1 MVRIGK
7 QPPRYK
13 FILNPYVDAR
23 FTKCPKCD
31 GKMGQRKLPLLI
43 HVEPANP
50 VALNKTCRYCVR
62 CDLLIA
68 HRDEIIAHLTA
79 LSGGRKTTWGENDFL
94 IIGTL
99 DRKDWKRGL
108 KTPLS
113 IPEMR
118 EGVHDFKQVLTIQV
132 TGGWV
137 RDEKPH

>member
-1 MVRIGK
+1 MIRIGK

-31 GKMGQRKLPLLI
+31 GKTGQRKLPLVI
-43 HVEPANP
+43 HVEAVNP
-50 VALNKTCRYCVR
+50 VALNYTCRYCSR

-68 HRDEIIAHLTA
+68 HRDEIIALLTA
-79 LSGGRKTTWGENDFL
+79 LTGGRKTTWTDDDFF
-94 IIGTL
+94 IVGTL
-99 DRKDWKRGL
+99 DRADWKRGL

-113 IPEMR
+113 IPEMM
-118 EGVHDFKQVLTIQV
+118 EGLHDFKQVLTIQV

-137 RDEKPH
+137 RDDKPH